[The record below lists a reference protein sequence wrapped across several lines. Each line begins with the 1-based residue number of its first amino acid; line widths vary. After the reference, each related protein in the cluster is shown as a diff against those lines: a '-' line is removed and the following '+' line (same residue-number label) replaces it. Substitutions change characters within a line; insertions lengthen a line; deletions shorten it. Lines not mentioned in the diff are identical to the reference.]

1 LATTTD
7 EFSGTQMNITIAST
21 DVNYVSSGV
30 SLSLTSTVGE

>member
-1 LATTTD
+1 
-7 EFSGTQMNITIAST
+7 MNITIAST